1 MNGKAKSEQR
11 THFRGKAR
19 LHRRV
24 ELAFCPVDSESDDL
38 ITASTRDISVG
49 GAFIEHDRPLPI
61 GTELYME
68 LYVPTSEEP
77 LEIDAEVRWIVPPGG
92 DGIVPGMGVEF
103 LDLSVDALLMLNE
116 YFASLTGTESDG

>member
-19 LHRRV
+19 VHRRI
-24 ELAFCPVDSESDDL
+24 ELAFCPADSDDDVL

-61 GTELYME
+61 GTELYVE
-68 LYVPTSEEP
+68 LHLSTAGEP
-77 LEIDAEVRWIVPPGG
+77 LELDAEVRWIVPPGG
-92 DGIVPGMGVEF
+92 EGVVPGMGVAF
-103 LDLSVDALLMLNE
+103 LDLSVDALLMLSE
-116 YFASLTGTESDG
+116 YFASLTGRDRDG

>member
-1 MNGKAKSEQR
+1 MNGKAKNEQR

-19 LHRRV
+19 LHRRL
-24 ELAFCPVDSESDDL
+24 ELAFCPADSDSDVL

-61 GTELYME
+61 GTELYVE
-68 LYVPTSEEP
+68 LYVPTAEEP
-77 LEIDAEVRWIVPPGG
+77 LELDAEVRWIVPPG
-92 DGIVPGMGVEF
+92 DDDTVPGMGVAF

-116 YFASLTGTESDG
+116 YFASLTGTDSDG